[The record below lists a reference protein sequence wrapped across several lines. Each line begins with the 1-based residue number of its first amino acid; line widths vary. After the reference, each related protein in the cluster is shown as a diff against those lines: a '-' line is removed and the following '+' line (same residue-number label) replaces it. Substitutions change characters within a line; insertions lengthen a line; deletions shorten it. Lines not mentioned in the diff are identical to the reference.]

1 MMLNISRIIRTT
13 CATAPVCRIRLK
25 ISPPTKDAKTGAE
38 AGAKTAAETGANPN
52 VVTGASTDA
61 KAEADAG
68 PQADAITDATLG
80 VNVDGSSPPA
90 MDANRG
96 NCEFI
101 IAKSTASIS

>member
-1 MMLNISRIIRTT
+1 MMLKISRIIRTT

-38 AGAKTAAETGANPN
+38 AGAKT
-52 VVTGASTDA
+52 DA

-68 PQADAITDATLG
+68 PQADAITDAKLG

-96 NCEFI
+96 RCGFI